1 MINEEAVTGS
11 DGGETKSQGCVGGG
25 RGFIDDLGAE
35 KNRERGVTRRM
46 GGQKTEGE
54 EREET
59 RRQRV
64 EVS

>member
-54 EREET
+54 ER
-59 RRQRV
+59 
-64 EVS
+64 